1 MNTQDKTKFLLQCLA
16 LLKPHAG
23 RMAVGLSALLI
34 AIAFELS
41 YPKAIG
47 YFIDNSVALSDANWI
62 VVMALIMVLAIAIH
76 AAAIMVRY
84 YIFISTGSIIVA
96 NLRQTL
102 FSAIIRQ
109 KIPFFDA
116 NNVGALTNRLSS
128 DTEKLQDVL
137 TMGLAIFLR
146 VSITIIGGSVL
157 LLLLSP
163 ELSLLLLIIIPP
175 TLFITKRIGEKISK
189 KTENQQEELAK
200 CGDIAQE
207 AFSNIRLVH
216 AFTKEKKEE
225 DKYQEAT
232 TRALSFSL
240 ANARLFAG
248 FQGAMRFVLS
258 FVLLVTLW
266 TGGILVSEQKL
277 TIGGLMS
284 FILYAGMVGNS
295 ITTFSSIWND
305 WMQSMG
311 GTRRIFEII
320 DDLQSKNI
328 GKENITE
335 KKLEGNIEFDS
346 VEFSYP
352 SRPNQK
358 ALRSF
363 NLKIKSGEKIALIGP
378 SGAGKTTIVNLILGF
393 YSPTAGQLKFD
404 GYPVSLLG
412 IANVR
417 RHIAVVEQEPTL
429 FSGSIR
435 DNICY
440 ASFDGDD
447 VTDEK
452 IIEMAK
458 HANAHDFICS
468 FPDGYDTLVGNRGQQ
483 LSGGQ
488 KQRIAIARALLSDPK
503 ILLLDEA
510 TSSLDS
516 ESETQVQEGLRRL
529 MEGRTTIIIAHK
541 FSTIAH
547 ADRLVVLKD
556 GAVVQNDTH
565 ENLIKDLDGL
575 YCQLLTNQRAQF
587 QRPSNQTLIHEA
599 S

>member
-1 MNTQDKTKFLLQCLA
+1 MIAQNKTSFFLQCFVLLKPYAGRMVIGLLA
-16 LLKPHAG
+16 LL
-23 RMAVGLSALLI
+23 V

-47 YFIDNSVALSDANWI
+47 YFIDNSVVLNDSDWI
-62 VVMALIMVLAIAIH
+62 AAMAILMILAIAIH
-76 AAAIMVRY
+76 AVAIMVRY
-84 YIFISTGSIIVA
+84 YIFISTGSIIVTK
-96 NLRQTL
+96 LRQSL
-102 FSAIIRQ
+102 FGAIIRQ
-109 KIPFFDA
+109 EVAFFDS

-163 ELSLLLLIIIPP
+163 ELSLLLLVIVPP
-175 TLFITKRIGEKISK
+175 TLFITKWIGEQISK
-189 KTENQQEELAK
+189 KTEYQQEELAK
-200 CGDIAQE
+200 CGQIAQE

-216 AFTKEKKEE
+216 AFTKENTEE
-225 DKYQEAT
+225 YKYRKAT
-232 TRALSFSL
+232 KRALLFSL

-258 FVLLVTLW
+258 FVLLITLW
-266 TGGILVSEQKL
+266 TGGVLVSEQKL

-284 FILYAGMVGNS
+284 FILYASMVGNS

-320 DDLQSKNI
+320 NHLPNKNTAQ
-328 GKENITE
+328 ENTVE
-335 KKLEGNIEFDS
+335 RKLEGNIEFDS
-346 VEFSYP
+346 IDFSYP

-363 NLKIKSGEKIALIGP
+363 NLNIKSGEKVALIGP
-378 SGAGKTTIVNLILGF
+378 SGAGKTTVVNLILGF
-393 YSPTAGQLKFD
+393 YLPSAGQLKFD
-404 GYPVSLLG
+404 GYPLSLLE

-417 RHIAVVEQEPTL
+417 KHIAVVEQEPTL

-435 DNICY
+435 DNIRY

-447 VTDEK
+447 VTDK
-452 IIEMAK
+452 QIIETAE
-458 HANAHDFICS
+458 HANAHKFICS

-488 KQRIAIARALLSDPK
+488 KQRIAIARALLRNPK
-503 ILLLDEA
+503 ILILDEA

-516 ESETQVQEGLRRL
+516 ESETQVQDALKHL

-547 ADRLVVLKD
+547 ADRLVVLNE
-556 GAVVQNDTH
+556 GAIVQDDTH
-565 ENLIKDLDGL
+565 ENLIHDQDGL
-575 YCQLLTNQRAQF
+575 YYHLLTNQSMN
-587 QRPSNQTLIHEA
+587 RPEVTGGSIV
-599 S
+599 